1 MRYIKNL
8 SFLLISHFSTLL
20 LNFFV
25 LKILT
30 NFLHPERLGVYF
42 AYLGGSLIL
51 SQFMLLGFPY
61 VFTRFIPYWEEK
73 KEEQKIFP
81 LLLFFLL
88 IYTLLV
94 FLSLIILFFLP
105 FFNKNLIFLS
115 LTTAYL
121 FSLLTIFVSLYTA
134 FRKMQYSFLINF
146 IYLILFFLIVYLMR
160 DKINVKALFLY
171 QILSLSIG
179 IMAGIIFLP
188 KKWKF
193 NVFSLKEIFKEIKIY
208 WKESF
213 LLHILSPV
221 FDYADRLLLAIF
233 SSFVNVSL
241 FTSMR
246 KIIQPLRQILH
257 YPAEAMA
264 PEISAK
270 ADRFQEFKVSF
281 KILRKILFI
290 FSIHLFFI
298 IFILGKFFI
307 SLITN
312 EFYLSAYPVLIVLG
326 FKIIVSSLYSPY
338 LLLYRSYGRMIHF
351 FYSDLLWVIFFVCFA
366 YPSVK
371 YLGIEGLA
379 LLHLFSSIVTLLFNY
394 IFIIPNY
401 KIISRKEFLSIFPYS
416 LSSLLSFFSLIFYK
430 IIHPLFILIIF
441 YIIFIILSFI
451 FNPFTKQEIAYIK
464 KTLKIRNGNTTER
477 K

>member
-8 SFLLISHFSTLL
+8 FFLLISHFSTLL
-20 LNFFV
+20 LNFFI

-30 NFLHPERLGVYF
+30 NFLHPEKLGVYF
-42 AYLGGSLIL
+42 TYLGGSLIL
-51 SQFMLLGFPY
+51 SQVMLLGFPY

-73 KEEQKIFP
+73 KQEKKIFP

-94 FLSLIILFFLP
+94 FLSLIILVFLP
-105 FFNKNLIFLS
+105 FFNRNLIFLS

-146 IYLILFFLIVYLMR
+146 IYLTLFFLIVYLMK
-160 DKINVKALFLY
+160 DSISVKALFSY
-171 QILSLSIG
+171 QILSLTTG
-179 IMAGIIFLP
+179 ILGGIVFLA
-188 KKWKF
+188 KKLRF
-193 NVFSLKEIFKEIKIY
+193 EVLNLKEIFREIKIY

-213 LLHILSPV
+213 LLHILSPI

-233 SSFVNVSL
+233 SNFINVSL

-270 ADRFQEFKVSF
+270 ADRFKEFKVSF
-281 KILRKILFI
+281 ELLRKMLFI

-298 IFILGKFFI
+298 IFILGRFFI
-307 SLITN
+307 SLITS
-312 EFYLSAYPVLIVLG
+312 EFYLSAYPVLIILG

-351 FYSDLLWVIFFVCFA
+351 FYSDLLWVVFFVCFA

-379 LLHLFSSIVTLLFNY
+379 LLHLFASIVTLFFNFF
-394 IFIIPNY
+394 FIIPLY
-401 KIISRKEFLSIFPYS
+401 KVVSRKEFLQIFKYS
-416 LSSLLSFFSLIFYK
+416 LSSLIPFLTLFLLK
-430 IIHPLFILIIF
+430 IISPFLILIVF
-441 YIIFIILSFI
+441 YIVFMILSFI
-451 FNPFTKQEIAYIK
+451 FKPFTREEIVYIK
-464 KTLKIRNGNTTER
+464 KVLK